1 MKINYLLALAFSFSC
16 YGNTNISIG
25 ENNILVD
32 AQKIEINKKD
42 KEIYFKDGLNIE
54 NEYIFIN
61 GNSAIFN
68 NTNKILNISGN
79 KAKIRSNSLENPFS
93 GSANSIL
100 IYSDNSIEL
109 NGDAIFQNDGITFK
123 SSSIK
128 FNQQNGRI
136 IQ

>member
-1 MKINYLLALAFSFSC
+1 LKINYLLAFAFSLSC

-42 KEIYFKDGLNIE
+42 KEIYFKDGLNIK
-54 NEYIFIN
+54 NEYIFIH

-68 NTNKILNISGN
+68 NKNKILNISGN

-93 GSANSIL
+93 GSANSIF

-109 NGDAIFQNDGITFK
+109 NGDAVFQNDGITFK